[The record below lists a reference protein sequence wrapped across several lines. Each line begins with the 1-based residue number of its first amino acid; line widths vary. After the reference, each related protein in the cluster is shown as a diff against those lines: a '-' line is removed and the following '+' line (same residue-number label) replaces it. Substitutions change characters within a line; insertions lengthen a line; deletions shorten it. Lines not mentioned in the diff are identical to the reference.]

1 MGKLEQ
7 NIAKQ
12 AVQAGK
18 EIPDKIKNAPSLE
31 IGLDLYLSAFFDL
44 ESDRQIG
51 FGIGPISWSVV
62 NEYAKAYH
70 LDEIQC
76 EKLHRYIKMM
86 DSVYLKHHNRETK

>member
-18 EIPDKIKNAPSLE
+18 EIPDRIKNAPSLE

-62 NEYAKAYH
+62 NEYTKANQFD
-70 LDEIQC
+70 DEQRQ
-76 EKLHRYIKMM
+76 KLQRYVKAM
-86 DSVYLKHHNRETK
+86 DSVYLSHVNKEK